1 MKRKWY
7 LQTWFIGVLLF
18 LWPFVI
24 PGIAGIILLVIH
36 YWDERKRLAYMKE
49 LENSIQL
56 TNDEKTAAINHA
68 EQLEQKL
75 RELGAKTYFEV
86 KEKIENLSKQYNEME
101 TEVNNEAQKNN
112 EIIDRLHTE
121 IANLEARNSSLEK
134 QVGTN

>member
-86 KEKIENLSKQYNEME
+86 KEKIENLS
-101 TEVNNEAQKNN
+101 
-112 EIIDRLHTE
+112 
-121 IANLEARNSSLEK
+121 NSIMK
-134 QVGTN
+134 WKPK

>member
-56 TNDEKTAAINHA
+56 TNDEK
-68 EQLEQKL
+68 QLQL
-75 RELGAKTYFEV
+75 ITLN
-86 KEKIENLSKQYNEME
+86 NLS
-101 TEVNNEAQKNN
+101 
-112 EIIDRLHTE
+112 
-121 IANLEARNSSLEK
+121 RNSENWVQKHILK
-134 QVGTN
+134 LKKK